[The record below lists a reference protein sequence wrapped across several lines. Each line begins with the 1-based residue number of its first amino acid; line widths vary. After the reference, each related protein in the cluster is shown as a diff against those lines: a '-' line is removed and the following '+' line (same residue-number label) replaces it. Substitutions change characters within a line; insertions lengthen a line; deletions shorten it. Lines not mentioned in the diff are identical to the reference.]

1 MLQIANSQNAGKR
14 LFEALTL
21 NSRTEGEMICNE
33 LVTTNIS
40 CDIVVLDTRNIF
52 FLMGYDITNKKLPFI
67 LQLKL

>member
-40 CDIVVLDTRNIF
+40 CDIVVLDTRNN
-52 FLMGYDITNKKLPFI
+52 FLMGYDIINKKLPFI
-67 LQLKL
+67 LQLKLS